1 MSKNNCFY
9 FFSGTLWLTD
19 QYEREWWLLIIDQ
32 LTKNIEVS
40 LSLFGILKTKHCLFW
55 KKRGVKIG
63 SALVTFLLLTKLII
77 LKTPINKYCITII
90 LVLLLSIFV
99 GKIGT
104 CLSFL
109 YRTLLKSLCEEF
121 LLHSLNDSM
130 INIIC
135 IKWLFTLFKY

>member
-9 FFSGTLWLTD
+9 FLVHCVLTD
-19 QYEREWWLLIIDQ
+19 QYEREWWLLVIDQ
-32 LTKNIEVS
+32 FTKNIEVS

-77 LKTPINKYCITII
+77 LKTPINKYCITIT

-109 YRTLLKSLCEEF
+109 CRTPLKSLCEEF